1 MKNTKIT
8 TTARTMTAAEI
19 LDAYRADESAWLKI
33 RETDTQHYGLYQHLH
48 KAQAIDFLFAVVPD
62 GVKFHGLTGRV
73 CKESG
78 VWLPNVGD
86 VCECLV
92 EWADTNCPDEV
103 TRSNAGQSDYDG
115 WEIKTSLVN
124 GSKNTPLKEATDTIL
139 VNKCGFFKISAR
151 DVHKYLNRHG
161 QFPADKPC
169 GTPWEKLNGFFSID
183 EMKLTVKQ

>member
-1 MKNTKIT
+1 MENQKQ
-8 TTARTMTAAEI
+8 TARTMTAEEI
-19 LDAYRADESAWLKI
+19 LEAYRADESAWLAI
-33 RETDTQHYGLYQHLH
+33 RETDTQHNGLYQHLH

-62 GVKFHGLTGRV
+62 DVIFENLTGRV

-78 VWLPNVGD
+78 VWLPNAGD
-86 VCECLV
+86 VCESLV
-92 EWADTNCPDEV
+92 VWADTGCPKKV
-103 TRSNAGQSDYDG
+103 RRANAGQKDYG
-115 WEIKTSLVN
+115 EWEIKTSIVN

-139 VNKCGFFKISAR
+139 VNKRGFFKIKAE

-169 GTPWEKLNGFFSID
+169 GTPWKKLNDFFSMD